1 MRTKVLQKSED
12 FSPNDRT
19 KPMLNT
25 TKKNGKMMLT
35 FERATYSNLL
45 AEIAP
50 KDLETEEE
58 YDRLLAI
65 AERLT
70 FAKNL
75 TPEEATLYKLLVTL
89 IEVYETENYPI
100 DKSEPHEI
108 LQHIME
114 SSGTRQADL
123 VGIIGSSGVVS
134 EVVNGKRAISKAQA
148 KALGDYF
155 KISPSLFV

>member
-1 MRTKVLQKSED
+1 
-12 FSPNDRT
+12 
-19 KPMLNT
+19 MLNT
-25 TKKNGKMMLT
+25 TKTNGKMMLT
-35 FERATYSNLL
+35 FDRATYSSLL
-45 AEIAP
+45 AEVAP
-50 KDLETEEE
+50 KVIETEDE

-70 FAKNL
+70 FAKKR
-75 TPEEATLYKLLVTL
+75 TPEERILYKLLVTL

-100 DKSEPHEI
+100 ESEPHEI

-155 KISPSLFV
+155 KVSPSLFI